1 MYVCVYKF
9 AHTQCSLFVCAL
21 DVFNIIHFMR
31 FLLVAHLSLH
41 STLLVVVYAPAVWAL
56 ECRNVGQPQ
65 HLIWVFE
72 DGHSMELLRSCL
84 RLLKKQASGCG

>member
-56 ECRNVGQPQ
+56 ECWNVGQPR
-65 HLIWVFE
+65 HKVCPEVSSILEHV
-72 DGHSMELLRSCL
+72 
-84 RLLKKQASGCG
+84 